1 MEVANDNH
9 LREKLEILN
18 GTRGRGTAKQAA
30 VRRVELEPLLRLAGQ
45 LKSSLID
52 TAPTKEDY
60 NKLRADV
67 KAIHDMLIELAA
79 IQQGNLNG

>member
-9 LREKLEILN
+9 LTEKLEILD
-18 GTRGRGTAKQAA
+18 GTRGRGAAKRAA
-30 VRRVELEPLLRLAGQ
+30 VRRGELEPLLRLVPQ

-67 KAIHDMLIELAA
+67 KVIHDILIELAA
-79 IQQGNLNG
+79 IQQGYSRG